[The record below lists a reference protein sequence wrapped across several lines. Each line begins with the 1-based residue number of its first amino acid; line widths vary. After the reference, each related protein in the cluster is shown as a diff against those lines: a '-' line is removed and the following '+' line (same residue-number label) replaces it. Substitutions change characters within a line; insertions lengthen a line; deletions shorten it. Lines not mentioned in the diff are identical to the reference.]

1 MVKARRIRSRN
12 VYYSPR
18 SLVHFFNGASL
29 LHIYSLSTSVYF
41 TVHEKILPEYSTSLD
56 SAWRTNWSTMNSGKS
71 NQIDVNPL
79 NQGGALYDP
88 PPCFGFFPLLKISL
102 RNLYLAKLFV
112 ADAHCTNEK
121 KIQHFCFTPSQS
133 NFKYGSENRPWVRGL
148 KHCPVNKKAGILCKF
163 SRRESLWRK
172 HAYIGSCV

>member
-1 MVKARRIRSRN
+1 
-12 VYYSPR
+12 
-18 SLVHFFNGASL
+18 
-29 LHIYSLSTSVYF
+29 
-41 TVHEKILPEYSTSLD
+41 
-56 SAWRTNWSTMNSGKS
+56 MNSGKS

-133 NFKYGSENRPWVRGL
+133 NFKYGSENRPWLRGL
-148 KHCPVNKKAGILCKF
+148 IIKLFLQYLLSKYYVLNFFSTFMSKKNIEGQLFK
-163 SRRESLWRK
+163 EEKNL
-172 HAYIGSCV
+172 